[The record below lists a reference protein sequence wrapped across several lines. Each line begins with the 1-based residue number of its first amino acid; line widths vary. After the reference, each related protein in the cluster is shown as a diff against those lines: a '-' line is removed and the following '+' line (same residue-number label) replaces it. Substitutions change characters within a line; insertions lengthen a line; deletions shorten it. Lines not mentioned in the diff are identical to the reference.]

1 MTSEPQVNEG
11 YDLVVVGAGAAGMT
25 AAITGAAL
33 GLNVLLLESAPYV
46 GGTTALSAGSVW
58 IPNTSLAADCGD
70 DPEKAAAYLQATVG
84 NHAPEDI
91 RSAFLVRGPEMID
104 FLQQTGATD
113 LVAYPHHPDYI
124 GDAPGAT
131 THGRVLGPRPFDARA
146 LGKSISLLRPALP
159 EFTLFGGMMVD
170 RNDIGHLLEAHRS
183 VRSFGHAAGLILRY
197 SRDRL
202 TYSRGTRLVMG
213 NALAGRLLATLL
225 KLGVRLRTATHVN
238 RLLVEEGRV
247 TGVGVGQD
255 AIVARRGVVIATGGF
270 PHHTT
275 LRQKLYPQPVARHS
289 AVPEDNSGG
298 GIDLALAVGGTLA
311 EGHANAAFWAPSSVR
326 TRRDGSVAVF
336 PHFFLDRAK
345 PGIIA
350 VNRQGRRFV
359 DESTSY
365 QRFVEGMYNAQAI
378 PCWLVCNGE
387 FVRKHGLG
395 MIRPRTRNL
404 KPFITEGYIVE
415 GQTIA
420 ELAERI
426 GVDPQGL
433 AQSVAANN
441 AYARDGVDPEFGRG
455 STPYSRNLGEPDHRP
470 NPCLGPTGD
479 GPYYALTI
487 QPADIGTSIGL
498 RTDRFAR
505 VLDSMR
511 QPIAG
516 LYAAGNDMSS
526 VMGGVYPGPG
536 VTIGPAMTFG
546 YVAARHLAEVGE
558 A

>member
-1 MTSEPQVNEG
+1 MNGE

-25 AAITGAAL
+25 AAITGATL
-33 GLNVLLLESAPYV
+33 GLSVLLLESTPYV

-58 IPNTSLAADCGD
+58 IPNTSLAPESGD
-70 DPEKAAAYLQATVG
+70 DPDKAATYLQATVG
-84 NHAPEDI
+84 NHAPEEI
-91 RSAFLVRGPEMID
+91 RSEFLARGPEMVD

-113 LVAYPHHPDYI
+113 LVAYPYHPDYI

-131 THGRVLGPRPFDARA
+131 THGRVLGPRPFDARV
-146 LGKSISLLRPALP
+146 LGKSLSLLRPALP
-159 EFTLFGGMMVD
+159 EFTLFGDMMVD
-170 RNDIGHLLEAHRS
+170 RNDIGHLLAAHRS

-197 SRDRL
+197 GRDRL
-202 TYSRGTRLVMG
+202 TRGRGTRLVMG

-225 KLGVRLRTATHVN
+225 KLGVRLHTATQLD
-238 RLLVEEGRV
+238 RLLVDQGGRV
-247 TGVGVGQD
+247 VGIAVGED
-255 AIVARRGVVIATGGF
+255 VIVARKGVVLATGGF
-270 PHHTT
+270 PHHPS
-275 LRQKLYPQPVARHS
+275 LREKLYPQPVARHS
-289 AVPEDNSGG
+289 AVPEGNRGG
-298 GIDLALAVGGTLA
+298 GIDVALAVGGKLA

-326 TRRDGSVAVF
+326 TRRDGSMAVF

-395 MIRPRTRNL
+395 MVRPRTRNL
-404 KPFITEGYIVE
+404 GRFVTEGYITE
-415 GQTIA
+415 GLTIA

-426 GVDPQGL
+426 GVDSQGL

-441 AYARDGVDPEFGRG
+441 AYARDGLDPDFGRG
-455 STPYSRNLGEPDHRP
+455 STPYSRNLGDPDRRP
-470 NPCLGPTGD
+470 NPCIGPIGE

-505 VLDSMR
+505 VLDGCG

-526 VMGGVYPGPG
+526 VMGGIYPGPG

-546 YVAARHLAEVGE
+546 YVASRHLAEAGE
-558 A
+558 S